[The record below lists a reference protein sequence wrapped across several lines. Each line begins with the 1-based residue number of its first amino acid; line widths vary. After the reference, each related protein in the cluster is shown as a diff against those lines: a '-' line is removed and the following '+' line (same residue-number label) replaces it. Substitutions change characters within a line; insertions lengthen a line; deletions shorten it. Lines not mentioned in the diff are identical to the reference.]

1 MVKYSNVKC
10 TNNYYKEQTEE
21 ESQCIEIRVGVFF
34 DGTLNSYYSTDY
46 RKKNPYKDYSDGW
59 NYTYGS
65 YRGDYTNVTKLYK
78 TYETQGDD
86 FKIYIEGPGVIP
98 PSSYKDKAGDE
109 HFYSTG
115 ESDSLFS
122 AGLGQFTHGMQEKE
136 NKANDLIIEKLKTKI
151 AQATILNIKL
161 DVFGFSRGAAIARR
175 FIQPGNIIALLHTI
189 NAEYKIRCHIDI
201 DFLGLFDTVLSDLT
215 LGWSYNIKLPKYI
228 KKVVH
233 LVAANEYRKFFPVT
247 SIKVRDKKSPLNYI
261 EIVLPGSHSDIGGGY
276 NQDEIEYL
284 YYFDTNKHV
293 KEWEKWPSTYDLTD
307 ENSIKFQG
315 YLSLQLLHKYH
326 WINDVQYE
334 NAYKIYLSHLSMQ
347 NDKGALFRA
356 VRYFYPHARLSYNNI
371 KKETWELIGYIP
383 PLKPPYRIIKN
394 DFARIPYTIMYNLT
408 QGVIP
413 ISYFNL
419 KKFENYSKLTPP
431 PPITKKSNAD
441 VRFLAKSLN
450 TLASLKNI
458 MIALADRGEGF
469 FEIVDD
475 HITFKKRYKGLIESQ
490 LYFIR
495 PKFIHLSAY
504 DDTGMRPRDN
514 DSKNAKYKYLYYREV
529 IYD

>member
-1 MVKYSNVKC
+1 MLV
-10 TNNYYKEQTEE
+10 
-21 ESQCIEIRVGVFF
+21 
-34 DGTLNSYYSTDY
+34 
-46 RKKNPYKDYSDGW
+46 
-59 NYTYGS
+59 
-65 YRGDYTNVTKLYK
+65 
-78 TYETQGDD
+78 
-86 FKIYIEGPGVIP
+86 
-98 PSSYKDKAGDE
+98 
-109 HFYSTG
+109 
-115 ESDSLFS
+115 
-122 AGLGQFTHGMQEKE
+122 
-136 NKANDLIIEKLKTKI
+136 
-151 AQATILNIKL
+151 
-161 DVFGFSRGAAIARR
+161 
-175 FIQPGNIIALLHTI
+175 LLSKH
-189 NAEYKIRCHIDI
+189 R
-201 DFLGLFDTVLSDLT
+201 
-215 LGWSYNIKLPKYI
+215 

-247 SIKVRDKKSPLNYI
+247 SIKVRDKKTPLNYI

-356 VRYFYPHARLSYNNI
+356 VRYFYPHARPSYNNI